1 MAILIDSYSE
11 SNVDSGKGLY
21 IGGINTEYA
30 SQSFNSGDGGTLDYI
45 VFNLYNDGSP
55 PGNMYAE
62 IYAHTGTYGT
72 DSTPTGSP
80 LATSDVVAT
89 SSLSSYPGTLIT
101 FTFSGIEKINL
112 SNNNNSK

>member
-45 VFNLYNDGSP
+45 VFNLYKVSYLGDLSI
-55 PGNMYAE
+55 NMKFF
-62 IYAHTGTYGT
+62 
-72 DSTPTGSP
+72 
-80 LATSDVVAT
+80 
-89 SSLSSYPGTLIT
+89 LS
-101 FTFSGIEKINL
+101 
-112 SNNNNSK
+112 